1 MQLILNRKIFLLAI
15 FVLVMSTSFY
25 QGMATTQ
32 PVSNQKILKS
42 TSTTADGSILTIE
55 KRINKTVVEVNES
68 IFIEL
73 ILKNE
78 GENPIYNINLTE
90 KRINNPEI
98 VTTNLFSP
106 IPFAVFEPHEQRI
119 ISYSIISRKVANI
132 TLLATS
138 ATFQQVEGGPIY
150 QSLSRTS
157 FIQVKA
163 KTVTLDEANLKNLLV
178 VSVLAVFYIV
188 ILIFRILFKLF
199 RKAQPST

>member
-1 MQLILNRKIFLLAI
+1 
-15 FVLVMSTSFY
+15 MSTSFY

-199 RKAQPST
+199 RKAQSST